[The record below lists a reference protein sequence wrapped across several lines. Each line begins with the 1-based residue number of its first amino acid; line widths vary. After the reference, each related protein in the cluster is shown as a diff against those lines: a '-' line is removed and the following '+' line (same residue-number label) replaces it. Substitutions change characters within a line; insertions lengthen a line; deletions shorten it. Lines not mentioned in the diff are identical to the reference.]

1 MKSLINSL
9 TDNDKTFFGEDMF
22 DKSATN
28 GRYNSFDAQYYND
41 SNVGN
46 LLHAAENCGLK
57 VDISQEM
64 SHNTDYEF
72 PHGYGDLGTTVNIG
86 VSGRIEDISRF
97 NCCVDGNAPNEIDQ
111 LRKEIS
117 ELKSKITDSI
127 ELDCKFKKLLDHTIS
142 NIQHKLLKEIDEDL
156 FYSDIWEKALNIV
169 NEEIKSLEF

>member
-1 MKSLINSL
+1 MSKL
-9 TDNDKTFFGEDMF
+9 TLNDKTFFGEDLYN
-22 DKSATN
+22 KSATN
-28 GRYNSFDAQYYND
+28 DKYGSFESQYYND

-72 PHGYGDLGTTVNIG
+72 PHRYGDLGTTVNIG

-111 LRKEIS
+111 LRSEVS
-117 ELKSKITDSI
+117 ELKSKINDSI
-127 ELDCKFKKLLDHTIS
+127 ELDCKFKKLLDHTIA
-142 NIQHKLLKEIDEDL
+142 NIQNKLLKEIDEDI
-156 FYSDIWEKALNIV
+156 FYSEIWQKALNIV

>member
-1 MKSLINSL
+1 MAEL
-9 TDNDKTFFGEDMF
+9 TINDKTFFGEDTYNKAVIN
-22 DKSATN
+22 D
-28 GRYNSFDAQYYND
+28 RYGSFDAQYYND

-72 PHGYGDLGTTVNIG
+72 PHRYGEFGTTVNIG

-111 LRKEIS
+111 LRSEIS
-117 ELKSKITDSI
+117 ELKSKINNSI
-127 ELDCKFKKLLDHTIS
+127 ELDCKFKKLLDHTIA
-142 NIQHKLLKEIDEDL
+142 NIQNKLLKEIDEDI
-156 FYSDIWEKALNIV
+156 FYSEIWQKALNIV

>member
-1 MKSLINSL
+1 MAKL
-9 TDNDKTFFGEDMF
+9 TINDKTFFGENTYNKPVIND
-22 DKSATN
+22 
-28 GRYNSFDAQYYND
+28 RYGSFDAQYYND
-41 SNVGN
+41 INVGN

-72 PHGYGDLGTTVNIG
+72 PHRYGDLGTTVNIG

-111 LRKEIS
+111 LRSEIS
-117 ELKSKITDSI
+117 ELKSKINNSI
-127 ELDCKFKKLLDHTIS
+127 ELDCKFKKLLDHTIA
-142 NIQHKLLKEIDEDL
+142 NIQNKLLKEIDEDI
-156 FYSDIWEKALNIV
+156 FYSEIWQKALNIV